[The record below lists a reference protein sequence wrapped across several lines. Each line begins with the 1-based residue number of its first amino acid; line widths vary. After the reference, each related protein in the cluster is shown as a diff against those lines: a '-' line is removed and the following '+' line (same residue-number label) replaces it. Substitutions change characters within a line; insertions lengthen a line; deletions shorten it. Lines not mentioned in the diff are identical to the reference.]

1 MREID
6 RTRRKG
12 TRSKDG
18 EGMSIKN
25 ALYVAGT
32 ILALG
37 IIAFVITVMVYNNSL
52 EKVYDDLGT
61 SELGDLTSVKSEIA
75 QGETEAASSSIR
87 KDYRRSKK
95 WD

>member
-1 MREID
+1 MSDEN

-12 TRSKDG
+12 TRNKDG

-37 IIAFVITVMVYNNSL
+37 IIAFVITVIVYNNSL

-61 SELGDLTSVKSEIA
+61 KELGELTSVKSEIVE
-75 QGETEAASSSIR
+75 ETEEASSGIR
-87 KDYRRSKK
+87 KNNRRDEK
-95 WD
+95 